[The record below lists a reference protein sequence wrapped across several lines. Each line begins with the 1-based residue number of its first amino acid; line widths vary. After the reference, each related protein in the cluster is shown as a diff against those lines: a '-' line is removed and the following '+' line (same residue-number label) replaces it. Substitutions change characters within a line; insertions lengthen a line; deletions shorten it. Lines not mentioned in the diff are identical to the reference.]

1 VPFHDFHRQI
11 DDGATVHLYRW
22 RPAGSPRAVEQSR
35 RGAGVRTLAT
45 PLRAGGLLDVVGTL
59 YPDARRELVNE
70 ANRDEVH
77 CDVLAFPCRA
87 MG

>member
-1 VPFHDFHRQI
+1 
-11 DDGATVHLYRW
+11 
-22 RPAGSPRAVEQSR
+22 
-35 RGAGVRTLAT
+35 VRTLAT

-77 CDVLAFPCRA
+77 CDVVALPGRA